1 MHSTSLLS
9 CLRSVF
15 KEWWVF
21 VFSFLHLSLP
31 FKQTNYMFIYIYIS
45 STFSF
50 KKSSPRS
57 GSLGASSPACLFFC
71 SAAWTWNHFPSYC
84 TLNQILNSFYVYF
97 LYPESFKLE
106 ISLHYKGFVYCFLKH
121 YAYLIYSP
129 NDYKVLYPAIK

>member
-9 CLRSVF
+9 CLRNVF

-21 VFSFLHLSLP
+21 VFPFLQLSLP
-31 FKQTNYMFIYIYIS
+31 FKQTNYIHIYIY
-45 STFSF
+45 SF
-50 KKSSPRS
+50 HIFIKKKNSPRS
-57 GSLGASSPACLFFC
+57 GSLGASSPGCLFFC
-71 SAAWTWNHFPSYC
+71 SVAWTWNHFPSYC
-84 TLNQILNSFYVYF
+84 TFNQILNSFGVHS

-106 ISLHYKGFVYCFLKH
+106 ISLYYKGFVYCFLKH